1 MTMRIAMVGACPYPV
16 PQGSQVFMRDN
27 ALALRRLGH
36 EVHLVV
42 YGYGLGE
49 DREGLN
55 IHRCRRIPGDARTAA
70 GPSWVKPALDVALW
84 RTLRRV
90 VREKQIDVVW
100 AHNYEGLLVAL
111 AAGKRPIIYHAHNA
125 MSDELP
131 YYYRHKKWPERAG
144 RWLDRTFPRRADCV
158 ITPHR
163 RLAGHLIVRGC
174 DHTRVKIV
182 PPMMDAALFEPC
194 AVSKEMPPVLYAGNL
209 DSYQNLGL
217 LFGAMIRVRKTHPE
231 ARLLIATAD
240 RAEFPEAELI
250 YTPGFDSLQRVLAR
264 DAVFAVPRV
273 SWSGYPIKMLNAM
286 AAGQPI
292 VACQSAAYPITHGHN
307 GLIVPDNDVGAF
319 AEALSQLLHDH
330 KLRAELGRHARE
342 TVLNEYQPERVA
354 EHLDQI
360 VQELAKRAGDP
371 PV

>member
-1 MTMRIAMVGACPYPV
+1 MTLRIAMVGACPYPV
-16 PQGSQVFMRDN
+16 PQGSQVFMREN

-36 EVHLVV
+36 DVHLVV

-49 DREGLN
+49 EQDGLKV
-55 IHRCRRIPGDARTAA
+55 HRCRRIPGDTRTAA
-70 GPSWVKPALDVALW
+70 GPSWVKPILDIALW
-84 RTLRRV
+84 SALRRV
-90 VREKQIDVVW
+90 IQSEQIDVVW
-100 AHNYEGLLVAL
+100 ANNYEGLLVAL

-131 YYYRHKKWPERAG
+131 YYFRHKKLPEKFG
-144 RWLDRTFPRRADCV
+144 RWLDRTFPRRADCI

-182 PPMMDAALFEPC
+182 PPMVDAALFEPC
-194 AVSKEMPPVLYAGNL
+194 SVTKDMPPVLYAGNL

-217 LFGAMIRVRKTHPE
+217 LFGAMMRIRKTH
-231 ARLLIATAD
+231 ANAKLLIATAD

-250 YTPGFDSLQRVLAR
+250 HTPGFDSLQKVLAR

-273 SWSGYPIKMLNAM
+273 SWSGYPIKLLNAM
-286 AAGQPI
+286 AAGQAI
-292 VACQSAAYPITHGHN
+292 VACQSAAYPLTHGIN
-307 GLIVPDNDVGAF
+307 GLIVPDNDIDAF
-319 AEALSQLLHDH
+319 SEAMMQLLLDH

-342 TVLNEYQPERVA
+342 TVLNEYQPGRVS
-354 EHLDQI
+354 EQLDQI
-360 VQELAKRAGDP
+360 VRELAGREGGSP
-371 PV
+371 G